1 MKKCKTKKSTA
12 KKSTTK
18 KSTGGNLSKLKGGL
32 RKYMENK
39 VKNKKGK
46 KK

>member
-1 MKKCKTKKSTA
+1 MKKVKAKAKAKAKTTPKKS
-12 KKSTTK
+12 
-18 KSTGGNLSKLKGGL
+18 GGMGKLKGGL

>member
-12 KKSTTK
+12 KKSTG
-18 KSTGGNLSKLKGGL
+18 SNLSKLKGGL

>member
-1 MKKCKTKKSTA
+1 MKKCKKTTA
-12 KKSTTK
+12 K

-39 VKNKKGK
+39 MKGK

>member
-1 MKKCKTKKSTA
+1 MKKCKA
-12 KKSTTK
+12 KKTTTK

-39 VKNKKGK
+39 AKNKKGK